1 MVNYTLSS
9 LVNDTVNII
18 RMRLAEKP
26 IRFFTNIDGLIP
38 NSLIGD
44 EAKLRQILLNLLS
57 NAVKYSEKGY
67 IGLFIIMEKR
77 DEKQVWLKIA
87 VSDTGKG
94 IKPEDQAK
102 LFGEFTQVDIE
113 KNRGIEGTGLG
124 LAITKRL
131 CLAMGGDISVE
142 SEYGSGSVFT
152 AVIPQGIES
161 ETPFAAVEEPERKKV
176 LIFEGRTVYAKS
188 LAWSMENM
196 KVPYTLVTN
205 PGDFTNAL
213 LWGPSTERAPASVA
227 SEMRGSPLG
236 EWFYVFSGYGLY
248 EKIKPVM
255 DRTEASFPDR
265 KRPPLALTVDTGNE
279 AYIPNVRFISLPIL
293 SLSIANILNG
303 KEDGHGIGLPGGY
316 DHAPQSPRQ
325 LVGGPDP
332 QSPIPVIPGVDV
344 QRGISMADGK
354 MALYEQVL
362 TLFRKDAEL
371 RLPSLTSLTL
381 QTAPGAD
388 ALPAFVTQVHALK
401 SASASIGAAAF
412 SAMAEKL
419 EAAGKNGDLAFIR
432 ENLPGFAET
441 LAGLMK
447 GIDAAFNS
455 DNSVTHNATP
465 AVGSFAPLFHELA
478 AALQSQKAD
487 DIDRIL
493 EELTRQQLS
502 ADLKT
507 ALEQISDEVLMAEY
521 SKAGEILA
529 GLL

>member
-1 MVNYTLSS
+1 MVNYSLSS
-9 LVNDTVNII
+9 LVNDTISII
-18 RMRLAEKP
+18 HLRLAEKP
-26 IRFFTNIDGLIP
+26 IRFFTNIDGQIP
-38 NSLIGD
+38 NNLIGD

-67 IGLFIIMEKR
+67 IGLFITMEKR

-102 LFGEFTQVDIE
+102 LFGEFTQVDTE
-113 KNRGIEGTGLG
+113 KNRDIEGTGLG
-124 LAITKRL
+124 LAITKQL

-161 ETPFAAVEEPERKKV
+161 DTPFAAVEKPEQKKV
-176 LIFEGRTVYAKS
+176 LIYEGRTVYAKS
-188 LAWSMENM
+188 LAWSMENL

-213 LWGPSTERAPASVA
+213 LWGPPSETEDIAST
-227 SEMRGSPLG
+227 MRGSTPG
-236 EWFYVFSGYGLY
+236 EWFYIFSGYGLY

-265 KRPPLALTVDTGNE
+265 KRPPLALTVEFGNE

-293 SLSIANILNG
+293 SLSIANVLNG
-303 KEDGHGIGLPGGY
+303 KEDGHGTGLPGGY
-316 DHAPQSPRQ
+316 DSSPDSSS
-325 LVGGPDP
+325 LTPNLP
-332 QSPIPVIPGVDV
+332 EIPGVDV
-344 QRGISMADGK
+344 QRGISMTGGK

-362 TLFRKDAEL
+362 TLFLKDAEL

-419 EAAGKNGDLAFIR
+419 EAAAKAGDLGFIQ

-441 LAGLMK
+441 LAGLIK
-447 GIDAAFNS
+447 GIDAAMKS
-455 DNSVTHNATP
+455 DNSAAHNATP
-465 AVGSFAPLFHELA
+465 AVDSLAPLFHELA
-478 AALQSQKAD
+478 AALQSQKAH
-487 DIDRIL
+487 DIDHIL
-493 EELTRQQLS
+493 EELLRQPLS

-507 ALEQISDEVLMAEY
+507 ALEQISDEALMAEY
-521 SKAGEILA
+521 NKAGEILA

>member
-9 LVNDTVNII
+9 LINDTVNII
-18 RMRLAEKP
+18 RMRLKEKP
-26 IRFFTNIDGLIP
+26 LRFFTNIDGQIP
-38 NSLIGD
+38 NSLTGD
-44 EAKLRQILLNLLS
+44 EAKLRQILLNFLS
-57 NAVKYSEKGY
+57 NAVEYSEKGY
-67 IGLFIIMEKR
+67 IGLFITMEKR
-77 DEKQVWLKIA
+77 DDKQVWPKIA
-87 VSDTGKG
+87 VSDTSIG

-102 LFGEFTQVDIE
+102 LFGEYAQVDTE

-152 AVIPQGIES
+152 AIIPQGIES
-161 ETPFAAVEEPERKKV
+161 ETPFAAVEEPEQKKV
-176 LIFEGRTVYAKS
+176 LIYEGRTVYAKS
-188 LAWSMENM
+188 LAWSMENL

-213 LWGPSTERAPASVA
+213 LWGPSTERASASVA
-227 SEMRGSPLG
+227 SEMRGSPLD

-265 KRPPLALTVDTGNE
+265 KKPPLALTVEFDNE
-279 AYIPNVRFISLPIL
+279 AYIPNVRFVSLPIL
-293 SLSIANILNG
+293 SLSIANVLNG

-316 DHAPQSPRQ
+316 DSSPDSSS
-325 LVGGPDP
+325 LTPNLP
-332 QSPIPVIPGVDV
+332 EIPGVDV
-344 QRGISMADGK
+344 QRGISMTGEK

-371 RLPSLTSLTL
+371 RLPLLR
-381 QTAPGAD
+381 TAPGED

-419 EAAGKNGDLAFIR
+419 EAAGKTGDLAFIR
-432 ENLPGFAET
+432 ENLPDFAAT
-441 LAGLMK
+441 LAELMK
-447 GIDAAFNS
+447 GIDAAMKS
-455 DNSVTHNATP
+455 DDSVTHNATP
-465 AVGSFAPLFHELA
+465 AAGSFAPLFRELA

-493 EELTRQQLS
+493 EELMRQPLS
-502 ADLKT
+502 ADVK
-507 ALEQISDEVLMAEY
+507 AVLEQISDEVLRAEY
-521 SKAGEILA
+521 NKAGEILG
-529 GLL
+529 GLIDVLAPSAIRSAK